1 MQGNSNTLNLQ
12 LLRAAT
18 SPSPS
23 VRPHARP
30 QIILPGDRVLVYDTD
45 RFRWHEVTE
54 VLIGLRMSIKI
65 QGANFY
71 FDSSLV
77 AKHERRSSR

>member
-1 MQGNSNTLNLQ
+1 MGAMMPSVS
-12 LLRAAT
+12 RT
-18 SPSPS
+18 SPRSQ
-23 VRPHARP
+23 R

-45 RFRWHEVTE
+45 RFRWHQVTD
-54 VLIGLRMSIKI
+54 VLIGTRTSIKI

-77 AKHERRSSR
+77 AKHERGNNR